1 MGLST
6 VASGPRASTFV
17 GPVFP
22 RGQCG
27 DSHGILTNHLMPY
40 NFHPDLR
47 TPPKRSVLWRYMDF
61 AKFVET
67 LESRTLWFARLDQL
81 EDPLE
86 GTHTDAELS
95 GLRKRL
101 EEHRA
106 EQLINAFRRAREGV
120 YVNCWRSGPNESLA
134 MWDLYGRGS
143 GIVAIKSTV
152 GRLREAVAAYG
163 KPIYISKTRYVDW
176 SDAHGLD
183 NVLVA
188 CSRKDLSYEHEAEV
202 RAIIMRDSEDWPESG
217 KLGIAVA
224 VDVKKLIR
232 EVIVGPRE
240 HSWVVRLGERVMKR
254 YGLSQP
260 VVASDRLRA
269 RP

>member
-1 MGLST
+1 
-6 VASGPRASTFV
+6 
-17 GPVFP
+17 
-22 RGQCG
+22 
-27 DSHGILTNHLMPY
+27 MPY

-47 TPPKRSVLWRYMDF
+47 TPPNRTVLWRYMDF

-67 LESRTLWFARLDQL
+67 LENHTLWFARLDQL

-86 GTHTDAELS
+86 GTHTDAELKR
-95 GLRKRL
+95 LRKNL
-101 EEHRA
+101 EVKRA
-106 EQLINAFRRAREGV
+106 KQLINIFRFARKDV

-143 GIVAIKSTV
+143 GIIAIKSTV
-152 GRLREAVAAYG
+152 GKLREAIAAYG

-176 SDAHGLD
+176 SGVHGLD

-202 RAIIMRDSEDWPESG
+202 RAIIMGDSPRSPDRR

-224 VDVKKLIR
+224 VDVKKLIA
-232 EVIVGPRE
+232 EVMVGPRE
-240 HSWVVRLGERVMKR
+240 HNWVVQLTERVMKR

-260 VVASDRLRA
+260 VVASDRLKA

>member
-1 MGLST
+1 
-6 VASGPRASTFV
+6 
-17 GPVFP
+17 
-22 RGQCG
+22 
-27 DSHGILTNHLMPY
+27 MPY

-47 TPPKRSVLWRYMDF
+47 TPSGRTVLWRYMDF

-67 LESRTLWFARLDQL
+67 LENHTLWFARLDQL
-81 EDPLE
+81 DDPLE
-86 GTHTDAELS
+86 GTHTDAELK
-95 GLRKRL
+95 GLRKHL
-101 EEHRA
+101 EEKHA
-106 EQLINAFRRAREGV
+106 KQLINLLRSARKET

-143 GIVAIKSTV
+143 GIIAIKSTV
-152 GRLREAVAAYG
+152 EKLRNAIAAYD

-176 SDAHGLD
+176 NYAHGVD

-202 RAIIMRDSEDWPESG
+202 RAIIMRDSTWLNRG

-224 VDVKKLIR
+224 IDVKKLIA
-232 EVIVGPRE
+232 EVMVGPRE
-240 HSWVVRLGERVMKR
+240 HGWVVRLAERVMTR
-254 YGLSQP
+254 YGLLQP

-269 RP
+269 RT

>member
-1 MGLST
+1 
-6 VASGPRASTFV
+6 
-17 GPVFP
+17 
-22 RGQCG
+22 
-27 DSHGILTNHLMPY
+27 MPY
-40 NFHPDLR
+40 TFHPDLR
-47 TPPKRSVLWRYMDF
+47 TPPNRTVLWRYMDF

-67 LESRTLWFARLDQL
+67 LENHVLWFARLDQL

-86 GTHTDAELS
+86 GTHTDAELK
-95 GLRKRL
+95 GLRRHL
-101 EEHRA
+101 EEKRA
-106 EQLINAFRRAREGV
+106 NQLINLFRSARKEV

-143 GIVAIKSTV
+143 GIIAIKSTV
-152 GRLREAVAAYG
+152 GKLREAVAAYE
-163 KPIYISKTRYVDW
+163 KSIYLSKTRYVDW

-202 RAIIMRDSEDWPESG
+202 RAIIMRDSPNWPDTRD
-217 KLGIAVA
+217 LGIAVA
-224 VDVKKLIR
+224 VDVKKLIA
-232 EVIVGPRE
+232 EVMVGPRE
-240 HSWVVRLGERVMKR
+240 HSWVVRLAERVMKR

>member
-1 MGLST
+1 
-6 VASGPRASTFV
+6 
-17 GPVFP
+17 
-22 RGQCG
+22 
-27 DSHGILTNHLMPY
+27 MPY

-47 TPPKRSVLWRYMDF
+47 TPPSRTVLWRYMDF

-67 LESRTLWFARLDQL
+67 LENHTLWSARLDQL
-81 EDPLE
+81 DDPLE
-86 GTHTDAELS
+86 GTHTDGELK
-95 GLRKRL
+95 GLRKHL
-101 EEHRA
+101 EEKRA
-106 EQLINAFRRAREGV
+106 KQLINLFRSAREET

-143 GIVAIKSTV
+143 GIIAIKSTV
-152 GRLREAVAAYG
+152 GKLRNAIAAYD
-163 KPIYISKTRYVDW
+163 KPVYISKARYVDW
-176 SDAHGLD
+176 NDAYGLD

-202 RAIIMRDSEDWPESG
+202 RAIIMRDSPTWPNRR
-217 KLGIAVA
+217 KLGVAVA
-224 VDVKKLIR
+224 IDVKKLIA

-240 HSWVVRLGERVMKR
+240 HSWVVRLAERVMTR